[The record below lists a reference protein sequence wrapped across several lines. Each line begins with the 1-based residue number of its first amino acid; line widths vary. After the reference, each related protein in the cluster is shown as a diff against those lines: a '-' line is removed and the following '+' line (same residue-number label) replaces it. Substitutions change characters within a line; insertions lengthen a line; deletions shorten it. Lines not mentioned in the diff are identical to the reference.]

1 MDVTW
6 KEFLLATG
14 LWLHGLFGA
23 AIGGAAT
30 TLGNLVLMPD
40 AFNFGT
46 GLPMLGK
53 SAFIGALVGAI
64 LYLKLSPVPK
74 IKKDIVAL
82 KLTPQK

>member
-1 MDVTW
+1 MELTW
-6 KEFLLATG
+6 KDILLSIAI
-14 LWLHGLFGA
+14 WLHGLFGA

-40 AFNFGT
+40 TFNFGD

-53 SAFIGALVGAI
+53 SAFIGAFVGAV

-74 IKKDIVAL
+74 IKKDIAAK
-82 KLTPQK
+82 KLAPS